1 MLHATRTGLT
11 LALISAATFGTS
23 GALGKPLL
31 DAGWSPAAAVTAR
44 VAIGALLLL
53 APTAYAMRGRWH
65 TLRSGWR
72 SIALFGLLAVVVAQG
87 AFFQAVQYIPVG
99 IALLLE
105 YLGII
110 LVVGWLWLR
119 HGHRPRPLT
128 VLGAGLAAA
137 GLVLVLNV
145 FGALQLDLVGVLWGL
160 LAATGLAGYFVIS
173 ADETTGVPPLA
184 VATGGLAL
192 GAVMLA
198 TVGTLGLIPWE
209 WSTTDVAL
217 AGLAVPY
224 WADVLALGLLGAALA
239 YGAGVAATRR
249 LGSKLGSFVGLTEVL
264 FSVLFAWVLLGQVP
278 APVQALGGLFI
289 LAGVVAVKLDER
301 PGASAA
307 QPEPLHD
314 GVRYE

>member
-1 MLHATRTGLT
+1 MLPNSRIGLT

-31 DAGWSPAAAVTAR
+31 DSGWSPAAAVTAR
-44 VAIGALLLL
+44 VMVGALLLL
-53 APTAYAMRGRWH
+53 APTAYVMRGRWH

-72 SIALFGLLAVVVAQG
+72 SIALFGLLAVAVAQG

-105 YLGII
+105 YLGIV

-119 HGHRPRPLT
+119 HGERPRPLT

-137 GLVLVLNV
+137 GLVLVLNA

-184 VATGGLAL
+184 VATGGLAA
-192 GAVMLA
+192 GAAMLA
-198 TVGTLGLIPWE
+198 GAGSLGLIPWD
-209 WSTTDVAL
+209 WSTVDVTL
-217 AGLAVPY
+217 AGTAVPY
-224 WADVLALGLLGAALA
+224 WVDVLALGLFGATLA

-264 FSVLFAWVLLGQVP
+264 FSVLFAWVLLGQLP
-278 APVQALGGLFI
+278 APVQALGGLLI

-301 PGASAA
+301 PTVRTAPS
-307 QPEPLHD
+307 EPAHEST
-314 GVRYE
+314 R